1 MPPPR
6 WCCVVI
12 TEGWGPNAAG
22 KRLKE
27 QEFGRGSRGM
37 EGRWWLLQP
46 LSQPGDSGP
55 AVRPVPWL
63 SLHTGK
69 VTFGNVGFPATSFL
83 VCGAG
88 QSQSRELF
96 PPHNRDLSVSALSV
110 NFVGLNQVLKRVIDF
125 EKMKCPSELSW
136 GADPVKFSLWLFA
149 LSPSSFS
156 CLLSSLSLSCSLLS
170 YPHPSLPPPSLP
182 APSLSSQSLLLLSN
196 SL

>member
-6 WCCVVI
+6 WCFVVI

-22 KRLKE
+22 KRPKE

-55 AVRPVPWL
+55 AIRPVPWL

-69 VTFGNVGFPATSFL
+69 VTFGNVGFPTTSFL

-96 PPHNRDLSVSALSV
+96 PPHNRDSALSV
-110 NFVGLNQVLKRVIDF
+110 NFVGLNQVLKRMIDF

-136 GADPVKFSLWLFA
+136 GADPVKFSLWLFP

-156 CLLSSLSLSCSLLS
+156 CLLSSLFILFSSLL
-170 YPHPSLPPPSLP
+170 PSPFSPPSLSP
-182 APSLSSQSLLLLSN
+182 RPLTFLSISSLAL
-196 SL
+196 